1 MKTQPPKELLA
12 HEGIG
17 GKEGEVATSFIKDL
31 VKRRRAESVS
41 QRQGF
46 GFGLET
52 PAGDHSSSFV
62 WDYAF

>member
-1 MKTQPPKELLA
+1 
-12 HEGIG
+12 
-17 GKEGEVATSFIKDL
+17 VATSFIKDL

-41 QRQGF
+41 QRLGF